1 MNHIYWYPHSKE
13 AEFYKLL
20 LDYDESLERDLA
32 DCRAIWY
39 ESWTQNLMVWD
50 YWMPDRI
57 VSMIISKQF
66 WFIKRLLDN
75 DKIDF
80 DKRPTRNKYRLQQY
94 KTELWWYG
102 KIDEYSEL
110 LMLLSIS
117 DNPIEDLISYLN

>member
-1 MNHIYWYPHSKE
+1 MEKLIELLNEYEKE
-13 AEFYKLL
+13 NWRNFEVK
-20 LDYDESLERDLA
+20 E
-32 DCRAIWY
+32 IWM
-39 ESWTQNLMVWD
+39 TFRNNDLMV
-50 YWMPDRI
+50 
-57 VSMIISKQF
+57 ISKRY

-117 DNPIEDLISYLN
+117 DNPIEDLISYLK

>member
-1 MNHIYWYPHSKE
+1 MEKLIMLIDIYEEEVVWVHS
-13 AEFYKLL
+13 
-20 LDYDESLERDLA
+20 
-32 DCRAIWY
+32 
-39 ESWTQNLMVWD
+39 VWD
-50 YWMPDRI
+50 KIIDKDEAR
-57 VSMIISKQF
+57 IISKQF
-66 WFIKRLLDN
+66 WFIKRLVEN

-117 DNPIEDLISYLN
+117 DNPIEDLIRYLK

>member
-39 ESWTQNLMVWD
+39 ESWTQNLMVWN

-66 WFIKRLLDN
+66 WFIKWLVEN
-75 DKIDF
+75 DKIDTIPLIDEF
-80 DKRPTRNKYRLQQY
+80 RLQI
-94 KTELWWYG
+94 KLNSWSLGELWWADR
-102 KIDEYSEL
+102 I
-110 LMLLSIS
+110 LMLLAIS
-117 DNPIEDLISYLN
+117 ENPIEDLISYLK

>member
-39 ESWTQNLMVWD
+39 ESWTQNLMVWN

-57 VSMIISKQF
+57 VSMIISKSF
-66 WFIKRLLDN
+66 WFIGWLVQN
-75 DKIDF
+75 DKIDR
-80 DKRPTRNKYRLQQY
+80 DKILKENGLFRKYFYDLEYVKNYDRLVMWLSVEDSPTKF
-94 KTELWWYG
+94 
-102 KIDEYSEL
+102 
-110 LMLLSIS
+110 
-117 DNPIEDLISYLN
+117 LISYLK

>member
-1 MNHIYWYPHSKE
+1 MLIDIYEEEVVWVHS
-13 AEFYKLL
+13 
-20 LDYDESLERDLA
+20 
-32 DCRAIWY
+32 
-39 ESWTQNLMVWD
+39 VWD
-50 YWMPDRI
+50 KIIDKDEAR
-57 VSMIISKQF
+57 IISKQF
-66 WFIKRLLDN
+66 WFIKRLVEN

-117 DNPIEDLISYLN
+117 DNPIEDLIRYLK